1 MTALP
6 APSIPRTDDWITVDQ
21 AAVLTGQSLRRLQQ
35 RALAAT
41 GRGLARKGPP
51 PTGTGKAVWWVHRS
65 LDVRLTRYPDRP
77 TRDDRER
84 ESLLDRHPAHHVELA
99 YRKAH
104 WLHVW
109 RDRCRRPRPAG
120 LTDRDLAIAVATE
133 ARQTEGERFR
143 ISARSLQQWR
153 ADASEL
159 GADGTVRGVE
169 ALIPRYRSRAALT
182 SQTDTRSPDAI
193 EWFYAIFRAGNQ
205 LSAKQCHAAT
215 LRKAAEHGWQW
226 PDSYRAT
233 TRWLKEHDDRATTCL
248 HRDGT
253 DAYSHRYMPHLQ
265 TDWDAIAPGEMYV
278 CDHTQCDFWAEYR
291 SRQIRPWLTAIQ
303 DMRSR
308 CIVGW
313 HLGPTPHQD
322 AIAVALRKAFAD
334 WAIPRKTRIDNGK
347 DFTSK
352 YLAGLTKSEL
362 RAMRKEFGRRWKD
375 VVRRKRD
382 YAIADDP
389 RWLGLMPE
397 LGIEL
402 IYAIPYAPW
411 SKGILERWFGTFEGR
426 CGKMFAS
433 YCGRSPQHKPQCLQ
447 AVREGRGRA
456 VAGGLSCVDTS
467 DIPTLDDAARRIGD
481 YIDTY
486 HRTAH
491 AGDGM
496 RGRTPLQV
504 WATAG
509 TLRKAEPEALAFL
522 ASVRGAYKVTG
533 NGVTLT
539 VGGARLSYGRSH
551 PALRRYAG
559 REVLVAVAQ
568 ERASEALA
576 FDPSTRRL
584 IGRLPANE
592 RIHPCA
598 TTDDTREAIAQIQRE
613 RKAMRQ
619 AERSAPRRMRT
630 ATQRINE
637 HATAELS
644 ELRATGTDDAAS
656 TAHIVPVRTGFEGVS
671 IPDRTPSDTGPD
683 DPPRSVADLLN
694 DGDLDDDA
702 PGYDDLSTLL
712 DCASSADDVDD
723 DVLDCVYEQ
732 EDRDDESEPD
742 VGLDEFL

>member
-21 AAVLTGQSLRRLQQ
+21 AAVLTGQSLRRWQQ
-35 RALAAT
+35 RALAASQQ
-41 GRGLARKGPP
+41 GKARKGPP

-65 LDVRLTRYPDRP
+65 LDARLTRYPDRP

-233 TRWLKEHDDRATTCL
+233 TRWLKEHDDRAITCM

-253 DAYSHRYMPHLQ
+253 SAYSHRYMPHLQ

-278 CDHTQCDFWAEYR
+278 CDHTLCDFWAVYR
-291 SRQIRPWLTAIQ
+291 KRQIRPCLTAIQ

-308 CIVGW
+308 IIVGW
-313 HLGPTPHQD
+313 HLGPSPHQD
-322 AIAVALRKAFAD
+322 AIAMALRTAFGN
-334 WAIPRKTRIDNGK
+334 WAIPTKMRIDNGK

-352 YLAGLTKSEL
+352 YLAGLTKADVRQL
-362 RAMRKEFGRRWKD
+362 RREFGGRWKD
-375 VVRRKRD
+375 IVRRKQD
-382 YAIADDP
+382 AAIADDP

-397 LGIEL
+397 LGVEL
-402 IYAIPYAPW
+402 IYAIPYAAW
-411 SKGILERWFGTFEGR
+411 SKGTIERWFGTFHGG
-426 CGKMFAS
+426 CGKTFAT
-433 YCGRSPQHKPQCLQ
+433 YCGRSPQHKPECLK
-447 AVREGRGRA
+447 AIRAGRGRPA
-456 VAGGLSCVDTS
+456 VGGLSCVDTS
-467 DIPTLDDAARRIGD
+467 DVPTLDDAARRIGD

-486 HRTAH
+486 HRTPH
-491 AGDGM
+491 TGDGM

-509 TLRKAEPEALAFL
+509 SLRKAEPDALAFL
-522 ASVRGAYKVTG
+522 MGVRGAYKVTG

-539 VGGARLSYGRSH
+539 VGAARISYGRSH

-559 REVLVAVAQ
+559 RKVLVAVAQ
-568 ERASEALA
+568 ERTSEALA
-576 FDPSTRRL
+576 FDPVTRRL
-584 IGRLPANE
+584 IGRLSANE

-598 TTDDTREAIAQIQRE
+598 TTDDTREAIAQIQRD

-619 AERSAPRRMRT
+619 AHRSAPRRMRT

-671 IPDRTPSDTGPD
+671 IPDRTPVDHASTEPAFNL
-683 DPPRSVADLLN
+683 ADLL
-694 DGDLDDDA
+694 DDNGCDEDA
-702 PGYDDLSTLL
+702 QDYDDLSTLL
-712 DCASSADDVDD
+712 DDSPAMDDVDD
-723 DVLDCVYEQ
+723 NTLDCDYGH
-732 EDRDDESEPD
+732 DDEPDNREPD
-742 VGLDEFL
+742 AGLDEFL